1 MEPDES
7 WVEWPRYSRSRSFCW
22 LMASCAGLTP
32 KNSILSLR
40 AFPWARIAEIDSEQR
55 GRSPLFQTPD
65 ETGIIDLVLKEA
77 FRRVVIEISI
87 IFVPAERAL
96 RNVNDGIEDGNFL
109 RIAGMSDKYP
119 ELVQLPEKLVV
130 WEFVAFSRKVGVEM

>member
-1 MEPDES
+1 M
-7 WVEWPRYSRSRSFCW
+7 
-22 LMASCAGLTP
+22 
-32 KNSILSLR
+32 
-40 AFPWARIAEIDSEQR
+40 
-55 GRSPLFQTPD
+55 
-65 ETGIIDLVLKEA
+65 
-77 FRRVVIEISI
+77 VIEISI

-119 ELVQLPEKLVV
+119 ELVQVPEKLVV